1 MLINCPEC
9 NQMVSDKA
17 ETCPHCGIRLNNNV
31 NVNGNVNPNPNQ
43 KQGTKSH
50 KALIASLIIA
60 LIIMGVGY
68 YFYSQSLKEK
78 EQEAYELAMQS
89 NDPMVMQ
96 NYLSRYQDAPRE
108 HRDSVNAHLN
118 MLKEEDLEWE
128 NAVNSGLRSAL
139 ENYIKENPESPHLSE
154 AKNKIDSIDY
164 RKAEHD
170 YKVSNSIEALMKY
183 LKEHP
188 DGRFSIQAQ
197 NIIDELKAVEVTPE
211 ELATVK
217 SVCKKFF
224 QAINSKNDS
233 KLLDTVTDILDQFLN
248 RNNASNSD
256 VVEFMN
262 RLYKSDITNM
272 NWHILDNY
280 KAEKVDNGNGGKNI
294 RVQFG
299 AEQHIERTDP
309 DKETLGKY
317 IVSAEVTPEG
327 RITKFNMKK
336 VKE

>member
-17 ETCPHCGIRLNNNV
+17 ETCPHCGIRLNANLSAT
-31 NVNGNVNPNPNQ
+31 PNA
-43 KQGTKSH
+43 KGDGKKSY
-50 KALIASLIIA
+50 KGLIASLIIA

-68 YFYSQSLKEK
+68 YFYDKSLTEK
-78 EQEAYELAMQS
+78 EQVAYELAMQS
-89 NDPMVMQ
+89 SDPMVMQ
-96 NYLSRYQDAPRE
+96 NYLSKYQDAPRE
-108 HRDSVNAHLN
+108 HRDSVNAHMN
-118 MLKEEDLEWE
+118 RLKAEDLEWE
-128 NAVNSGLRSAL
+128 NAVASGLRSAL
-139 ENYIKENPESPHLSE
+139 ETYIKENPESPHLSQ
-154 AKNKIDSIDY
+154 ARDKIDSIDY
-164 RKAEHD
+164 NRAEHE
-170 YKVSNSIEALMKY
+170 YKINKSIEALKKY
-183 LKEHP
+183 LDEHP
-188 DGRFSIQAQ
+188 NGKFAMQVQ

-211 ELATVK
+211 ELAIVK

-224 QAINSKNDS
+224 QAINSKSES
-233 KLLDTVTDILDQFLN
+233 KLLNTVTDILDSFLN
-248 RNNASNSD
+248 QNNASNSD

-272 NWHILDNY
+272 NWHILDTY

-294 RVQFG
+294 KVQFD

-317 IVSAEVTPEG
+317 VVSVEVTPEG